1 MATQITGVKIII
13 QLDNDEQ
20 WVDLTAYL
28 SDEHAE
34 AIETMLDAIE
44 DEMNLAVQES
54 TAGLH

>member
-13 QLDNDEQ
+13 QLDNEDQ
-20 WVDLTAYL
+20 WVDLTSYL
-28 SDEHAE
+28 SEEHAE

-44 DEMNLAVQES
+44 DEMNLAVQEQ